1 MTWHKVLLLV
11 GAVAVF
17 LSARA
22 GAAEKLN
29 PPQKVNILFVI
40 ADDASHFGAS
50 GCSWVKTPHIDR
62 LAQRGIVFDSAY
74 TPTAKCAPSRAAIL
88 TGRNPWQLEEAGNHQ
103 AIFPPKLKVFTEAMA
118 AAGLN
123 VGATGKFWGPGLALT
138 ADGQPRTWGLQTP
151 AGKKKQGGGFA
162 AFLQARDKAKPFF
175 FWYGSH
181 NPHRPYKL
189 GAGLAAGKQTAEV
202 THVPGCW
209 PDNEVVRGDML
220 DYATEVE
227 AFDAE
232 VGECLRA
239 LEAAGLAENTLII
252 VTSDNGMPFPRSK
265 GHTYDIANHMPFVAC
280 WPHGI
285 QKPGTHCG
293 EFISFIDLAP
303 TFFELLGVAAEKTG
317 MASITGRS
325 FTDLLRGKPEHDRS
339 FVIVGRERTDVRARP
354 GTEAGLGYPSRAIRE
369 GQLYYIHNFAPD
381 RWPCGNPEL
390 DLLDTDKGPTKKLIE
405 DLKPGNRYWEL
416 SFGKRPAEELFDLAA
431 DPDCLKN
438 LATDAAYRDKL
449 TALREKL
456 FAELKRQNDPRILG
470 QGDVFD
476 RYPTAK
482 GKKP

>member
-1 MTWHKVLLLV
+1 MTRHRVLLLA
-11 GAVAVF
+11 GALAVA
-17 LSARA
+17 LSGRA
-22 GAAEKLN
+22 AAADKPS
-29 PPQKVNILFVI
+29 PPQRANILFI
-40 ADDASHFGAS
+40 LADDASHFGAT
-50 GCSWVKTPHIDR
+50 GCIWVKTPNIDR
-62 LAQRGIVFDSAY
+62 LAQRGLIFENVY

-103 AIFPPKLKVFTEAMA
+103 AIFPPKFKVFTEAMA

-138 ADGQPRTWGLQTP
+138 ADGQPRTWGLQNP

-162 AFLQARDKAKPFF
+162 AFLQSRDKTKPFF

-189 GAGLAAGKQTAEV
+189 GAGLAAGKKIAEV

-239 LEAAGLAENTLII
+239 LEAAGLAESTLII

-265 GHTYDIANHMPFVAC
+265 GHTYDIANRMPFVAC
-280 WPHGI
+280 WPSGI
-285 QKPGTHCG
+285 QKPGTHCTG
-293 EFISFIDLAP
+293 FISFIDLAP
-303 TFFELLGVAAEKTG
+303 TFLELLGVAAEKSG
-317 MASITGRS
+317 MASLTGRS
-325 FTDLLRGKPEHDRS
+325 FTDLLRGKPERDRS

-438 LATDAAYRDKL
+438 LAADAAYRDKL

-482 GKKP
+482 GKK